1 MTNDSQQPAPFPAG
15 GNQPTTSGSND
26 APTQFIPP
34 TEQSVPPT
42 QTMPPVQDV
51 PAQTPSYNDRVYA
64 TSLQQVMQAV
74 HDQLSTSATFTV
86 DEENVAE
93 GTVTFHAYDG
103 AQFTLKASA
112 QGADGTAIKLDVTGD
127 DGGTRTAEFLSV
139 LDPALALPTA
149 APADA
154 ANAPKKENKAWKILN
169 NPQFTGASGNRSK
182 LAIAAL
188 VYSILMVLSTFAP
201 AALEWG
207 MLFSM
212 AFVSLLLTFAALYVT
227 RPGGKVTGQLFAWI
241 AAVLTVLGF
250 VIGSVG
256 IVVSGALEKA
266 APAAAPEIVSGARK
280 KAAPAAALEIEC
292 KAFSWPKTNIGAKLP
307 TPESTTGVNFIEDDD
322 KLSIDVCD
330 TNDEQYAAYIDAVL
344 EKGFTVDY
352 RRSDGWF
359 RGETKDGYSV
369 RISRDESNKDI
380 MSISLYGPDDSS
392 TSDTSTS
399 SDTSASNSSIFPS
412 IPARSAPAISR
423 TTTRSWLDARRNLRP
438 SASDAVF
445 GTPPIHIRKKDSNG
459 FSRSDPKQ
467 ATGVQQGHTRHGG
480 AGRYVEGHV
489 RRVSQRAWHR
499 RDAVVGNL

>member
-149 APADA
+149 APTDA
-154 ANAPKKENKAWKILN
+154 ANAPKKENKVWKILN
-169 NPQFTGASGNRSK
+169 NPRFTGVSGNRSK

-201 AALEWG
+201 ATLEWG
-207 MLFSM
+207 MLFSV
-212 AFVSLLLTFAALYVT
+212 AFISLLLTFAALYVT

-266 APAAAPEIVSGARK
+266 APAAAPEIEREAV
-280 KAAPAAALEIEC
+280 
-292 KAFSWPKTNIGAKLP
+292 SWPKTNIGTKLP
-307 TPESTTGVNFIEDDD
+307 TPKFTTGGNLIEHDDM
-322 KLSIDVCD
+322 LSIDVCD

-352 RRSDGWF
+352 RRRGGWF

-380 MSISLYGPDDSS
+380 MSIRLHGPDDSF

-399 SDTSASNSSIFPS
+399 SDTSASNSSNFPS

-445 GTPPIHIRKKDSNG
+445 GTPPIHIRKKDKQWVFSIRSKTSNR
-459 FSRSDPKQ
+459 RSARPYP
-467 ATGVQQGHTRHGG
+467 AR
-480 AGRYVEGHV
+480 RRWPV
-489 RRVSQRAWHR
+489 R
-499 RDAVVGNL
+499 